1 VGDLLSTIKLT
12 FMDAIFLEIDELGR
26 ILSLSLQC
34 SLELVGDLLS
44 ITKLA
49 FMDEICMQI
58 TELAS
63 ILSL

>member
-1 VGDLLSTIKLT
+1 
-12 FMDAIFLEIDELGR
+12 MDAIFLEIDELGR